1 LNSNNIEPWDFEN
14 VLLRISHLFLFFCRL
29 KAEFDQIMF
38 DPAQIDFFLY
48 VSCCVKR
55 NFLILKA
62 SKRKLIC
69 RFLLSL
75 QRTVRCYQIS
85 TMKCVNKLNS
95 LVDDIVL
102 VCCYQIWTI
111 DTTGCVHS
119 WQNLWTYCQ
128 RLSLT
133 QYLFNLPSVADII
146 CWIKFSNLLSSVIHM
161 VVFVCLSAHIPV
173 IYSRSFM
180 YIYVYE
186 TFVCWLWP
194 RFIFDRKTSNVC

>member
-1 LNSNNIEPWDFEN
+1 MRTSVQW
-14 VLLRISHLFLFFCRL
+14 ISCAF
-29 KAEFDQIMF
+29 
-38 DPAQIDFFLY
+38 Y
-48 VSCCVKR
+48 
-55 NFLILKA
+55 
-62 SKRKLIC
+62 LIC
-69 RFLLSL
+69 LPTLSRSL
-75 QRTVRCYQIS
+75 HPLIPFNGYPWRIISYQIS